1 MDKVPAIIEV
11 AILSKDDNDA
21 LVHCNDDDDD
31 HNDALVECNGRNWWR
46 SLLPID
52 RVDNP
57 ANSAP
62 SDRSLSSSSSSSEME
77 NVMYK

>member
-1 MDKVPAIIEV
+1 MHCNDG
-11 AILSKDDNDA
+11 DDDHDDA
-21 LVHCNDDDDD
+21 LVECNDDDDD
-31 HNDALVECNGRNWWR
+31 DHDDALVECNGRNWWR

-77 NVMYK
+77 KVMYK